1 VKIISHNV
9 VYVKKRSS
17 DLKKEYSRFEDSTV
31 FEGMVSLRTLISVMT
46 DRSAYNNR
54 KIIKV
59 LYSSDRAEKEGKELS
74 WIRHRAE
81 ELGFDIELTPR
92 EEIDAIAVGNT
103 HGGIIAFC
111 TDRALAEPE
120 ADKIKDDGYYVMLD
134 GIEDPYNF
142 GYALRSLYAA
152 GADGII
158 LGRRNWMSAAGVVCR
173 ASAGASELMEIY
185 VSESPENT
193 VRDMKTK
200 GYEIVCADLENS
212 VSLYECTLKK
222 PLITVIGGEKRGIS
236 GAVLSQADKI
246 VRIDYGRS
254 FGASLSAASA
264 ATVVGFEVLR
274 QSLSDK

>member
-1 VKIISHNV
+1 
-9 VYVKKRSS
+9 
-17 DLKKEYSRFEDSTV
+17 
-31 FEGMVSLRTLISVMT
+31 MT

-92 EEIDAIAVGNT
+92 EEIDSIAVGNT

-193 VRDMKTK
+193 VRAMKTK

-212 VSLYECTLKK
+212 ISLYECTLKR